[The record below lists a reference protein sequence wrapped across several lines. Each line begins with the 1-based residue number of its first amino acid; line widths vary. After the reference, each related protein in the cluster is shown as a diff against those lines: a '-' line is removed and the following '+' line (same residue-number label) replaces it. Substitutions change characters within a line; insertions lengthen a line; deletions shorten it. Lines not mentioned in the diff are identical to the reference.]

1 VTAHDPRHGAR
12 AARPEDGKQR
22 QTPAIRE
29 PRDHASGRPTFVIE
43 LWASPQLREQNPGRP
58 LSLREALDGGR
69 EPASRRE
76 PVPEPDLEI
85 EP

>member
-1 VTAHDPRHGAR
+1 VTASDPRHGTQ

-29 PRDHASGRPTFVIE
+29 PQDQTSGRPTFVIE

-58 LSLREALDGGR
+58 LSLREALDAGR
-69 EPASRRE
+69 EPESGRE
-76 PVPEPDLEI
+76 PVPEPDLEL

>member
-1 VTAHDPRHGAR
+1 VTASDPRHGAQ

-22 QTPAIRE
+22 QTPPIRE
-29 PRDHASGRPTFVIE
+29 PRDQASGRPAFVIE
-43 LWASPQLREQNPGRP
+43 LWASPQLREQDPGRP
-58 LSLREALDGGR
+58 LSLLEALDAGR
-69 EPASRRE
+69 EPASGRE